1 MREVELKEAQ
11 IRLSD
16 LIDETIKGEEVVI
29 SNR

>member
-1 MREVELKEAQ
+1 MREVELKEAP

-16 LIDETIKGEEVVI
+16 LIDEAIKGEEVVI